1 MFSFLKNILSGDE
14 KDTAT
19 LPKSKEQSVLP
30 VKKSDKQA
38 PVKKGGKSGKTAQQP
53 KKANG
58 LATRVTELSLHPLWE
73 RELDNMQK
81 YSMSF
86 MANQLEPLEEGNIA
100 ISGFNMV
107 PHENGV
113 EIAAFV
119 RNASNKPVVLGKMT
133 LLIMFE
139 GDKLFTRQEFDLG
152 ELGEIPA
159 FHARPWNFIFTREHF
174 ITTNVLLQ
182 NWRLAFELAQ
192 KKMVLPQNL
201 ELEESWVASLT
212 DDQKKYFIELAKK
225 LPELKEGE
233 VNVQS
238 VQAKQNDEGMIRTIL
253 LIRNG
258 STQNLS
264 FEQLP
269 LALFDATGE
278 KVAEGVFQLK
288 DFVVNAQTS
297 KPWMFIFPKESILK
311 ENVDLSQW
319 RVQLA
324 QN

>member
-14 KDTAT
+14 KDTST

-30 VKKSDKQA
+30 VTNTDKQA
-38 PVKKGGKSGKTAQQP
+38 SDKKNDKAKKTTKQKSTDVT
-53 KKANG
+53 
-58 LATRVTELSLHPLWE
+58 TRVTALSLHPLWE
-73 RELDNMQK
+73 NELDNMQK

-107 PHENGV
+107 PHEDGV

-119 RNASNKPVVLGKMT
+119 RNASDQPVALGKMT
-133 LLIMFE
+133 LLILFE
-139 GDKLFTRQEFDLG
+139 GDKLFTRQEFDLS

-159 FHARPWNFIFTREHF
+159 FHARPWNFVFTREHF

-182 NWRLAFELAQ
+182 NWKLAFELAQ
-192 KKMVLPQNL
+192 NKMVLPKNL
-201 ELEESWVASLT
+201 ELEESWVKSLT
-212 DDQKKYFIELAKK
+212 NDQKKYFIELAKS

-238 VQAKQNDEGMIRTIL
+238 VQAKQNDEGVIRAIL

-269 LALFDATGE
+269 LALYDATGD

-319 RVQLA
+319 KVQLA
-324 QN
+324 QS

>member
-1 MFSFLKNILSGDE
+1 MFSFLKNILSGNE
-14 KDTAT
+14 KDTAN

-30 VKKSDKQA
+30 VTNTDKPASDKNNGKA
-38 PVKKGGKSGKTAQQP
+38 KKTTKQQKTTGVA
-53 KKANG
+53 KH
-58 LATRVTELSLHPLWE
+58 VTELSLHPLWE
-73 RELDNMQK
+73 RELDDMQK

-107 PHENGV
+107 PHEDGI

-119 RNASNKPVVLGKMT
+119 RNASDKPVLLGKMT

-139 GDKLFTRQEFDLG
+139 GDQLFTRQEFDLS

-159 FHARPWNFIFTREHF
+159 FHARPWNFVFTREHF

-182 NWRLAFELAQ
+182 NWSLSFELAQ
-192 KKMVLPQNL
+192 KKMVLPKNL
-201 ELEESWVASLT
+201 ELEESWVKSLT
-212 DDQKKYFIELAKK
+212 DDQKKYFIELAKR

-238 VQAKQNDEGMIRTIL
+238 VQAKQNDEGMIRAIL

-269 LALFDATGE
+269 LSLYDATGD

-319 RVQLA
+319 KVQLA

>member
-19 LPKSKEQSVLP
+19 LPKSTEQSVLP

-38 PVKKGGKSGKTAQQP
+38 SVKKSGKSGKTTKQQQ
-53 KKANG
+53 KANG

-107 PHENGV
+107 PHEDGI

-119 RNASNKPVVLGKMT
+119 RNASDKPVVLEKMT

-201 ELEESWVASLT
+201 ELEESWVTSLT
-212 DDQKKYFIELAKK
+212 DDQKKYFIELAKN

-238 VQAKQNDEGMIRTIL
+238 VQAKQNDEGMIRAIL

-288 DFVVNAQTS
+288 DFVVNSQTS